1 MMNIDPVDLMLF
13 ICARMQT
20 DNNWLVDKLAETEE
34 EKSKIIERSTTIEN

>member
-20 DNNWLVDKLAETEE
+20 DNNEE